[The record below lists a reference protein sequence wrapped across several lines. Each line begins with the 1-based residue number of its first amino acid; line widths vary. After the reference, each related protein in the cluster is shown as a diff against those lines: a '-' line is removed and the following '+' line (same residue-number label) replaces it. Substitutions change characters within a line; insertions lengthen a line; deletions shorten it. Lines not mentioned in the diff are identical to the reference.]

1 MSVRF
6 LTPIVVFVNA
16 HNLLGKTTW
25 LYFMFIYLVTRG
37 EPVAFYKRGTT
48 RVFHQGNVYKTQV
61 EREFPRGQAPWCLID
76 SDLRNNTPPEYII
89 DSQSVVYPVQASSPN
104 PTRYKSWVKQRSAKI
119 LGMRL
124 WSEDDILK
132 GCAPV
137 LP

>member
-48 RVFHQGNVYKTQV
+48 RVFHQGHVYKTQV
-61 EREFPRGQAPWCLID
+61 EREFPRGQEPWCLID
-76 SDLRNNTPPEYII
+76 CDHRNNIPPEYII

-104 PTRYKSWVKQRSAKI
+104 PTRYKSWIKERSAEI
-119 LGMRL
+119 LGMQL
-124 WSEDDILK
+124 WSEDDIFE
-132 GCAPV
+132 GCVPV